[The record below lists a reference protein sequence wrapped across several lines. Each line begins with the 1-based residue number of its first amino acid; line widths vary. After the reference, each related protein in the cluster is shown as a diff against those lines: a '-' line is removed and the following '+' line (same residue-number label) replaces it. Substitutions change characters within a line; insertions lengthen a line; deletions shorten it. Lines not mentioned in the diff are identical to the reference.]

1 MGKSKIEGD
10 YRQFM
15 DKTYI
20 GEWDLPEHSDLT
32 VEIDHAEVNE
42 VKNERGAQ
50 EKLCLH
56 LKEGYKPLILNATNG
71 ANIAE
76 ALGTKDVAKW
86 QGKKIILYRE
96 KVSAFGKTTMAV
108 RVRTYAPKEEIF
120 CADCGNAIK
129 AADGK
134 SPRQIAT
141 STQARYGKE
150 LCADCAMARY
160 EAKKRKQEEETG
172 HENHED

>member
-1 MGKSKIEGD
+1 
-10 YRQFM
+10 M

-20 GEWDLPEHSDLT
+20 GEWDLPENGDLT

-50 EKLCLH
+50 EKLCLR
-56 LKEGYKPLILNATNG
+56 LKEGRKPLILNATNG

-86 QGKKIILYRE
+86 RDKKIILYRE

-108 RVRTYAPKEEIF
+108 RVRTYAPKEGIF
-120 CADCGNAIK
+120 CAECGGAIK
-129 AADGK
+129 ATDGK
-134 SPRQIAT
+134 SPRQIAA
-141 STQARYGKE
+141 STKAKYGME
-150 LCADCAMARY
+150 LCADCATARY
-160 EAKKRKQEEETG
+160 EAKKLKNEEESG
-172 HENHED
+172 NENHED

>member
-1 MGKSKIEGD
+1 MNKSKLEGD

-20 GEWDLPEHSDLT
+20 GEWDLPENSDLT

-56 LKEGYKPLILNATNG
+56 LKGGYKPLVLNSTNG

-86 QGKKIILYRE
+86 QSKKIILYRE

-108 RVRTYAPKEEIF
+108 RVRTYAPKEELF
-120 CADCGNAIK
+120 CTDCGSIIK
-129 AADGK
+129 ATDGK
-134 SPRQIAT
+134 SPRQIAA
-141 STQARYGKE
+141 STKAKYGME
-150 LCADCAMARY
+150 LCADCATARY
-160 EAKKRKQEEETG
+160 EAKKLKHEEEPEN
-172 HENHED
+172 ENHED

>member
-1 MGKSKIEGD
+1 MNKSRIEGD

-20 GEWDLPEHSDLT
+20 GEWDLPENEDLT

-42 VKNERGAQ
+42 VKNERGTQ

-56 LKEGYKPLILNATNG
+56 LRGGYKPLILNATNG
-71 ANIAE
+71 ANVSE

-108 RVRTYAPKEEIF
+108 RVRTYAPKEEFF
-120 CADCGNAIK
+120 CEECGAEIK
-129 AADGK
+129 ASNGK
-134 SPRQIAT
+134 SPRQIAA
-141 STQARYGKE
+141 STRARYGKQ
-150 LCADCAMARY
+150 LCADCAT
-160 EAKKRKQEEETG
+160 KRFEEQKA
-172 HENHED
+172 EDTVNEDNED

>member
-1 MGKSKIEGD
+1 MSKTKIEGD

-20 GEWDLPEHSDLT
+20 GEWDLPESEDLT

-42 VKNERGAQ
+42 VKNERGTQ

-56 LKEGYKPLILNATNG
+56 LRGGYKPLILNATNG
-71 ANIAE
+71 ANVSE

-120 CADCGNAIK
+120 CEECGGGIR
-129 AADGK
+129 AAHGK
-134 SPRQIAT
+134 SPRQLAAYT
-141 STQARYGKE
+141 KEKYGKE
-150 LCADCAMARY
+150 LCAACATKAAQKKEEQ
-160 EAKKRKQEEETG
+160 EAIS
-172 HENHED
+172 ENDED

>member
-1 MGKSKIEGD
+1 MDKSKIEGD

-20 GEWDLPEHSDLT
+20 GEWDLPENGDLT

-56 LKEGYKPLILNATNG
+56 LKGGHKPLIVNSTNG

-86 QGKKIILYRE
+86 RDKKIILYRE

-108 RVRTYAPKEEIF
+108 RVRTYAPKEEII
-120 CADCGNAIK
+120 CANCGSAIQ

-134 SPRQIAT
+134 SPRQIAA
-141 STQARYGKE
+141 STKARYGME
-150 LCADCAMARY
+150 LCAACATARY
-160 EAKKRKQEEETG
+160 EAKKAEEELVN
-172 HENHED
+172 ENHED